1 LDAEQQDLVRT
12 AKESCEMLLRI
23 IDDLLNFS
31 KLQASKVTLD
41 VSRIVLEDVIAD
53 VVEILVAM
61 AARKD
66 LTVAYFVDDDVPPF
80 VMADGNRLRQVLMN
94 LVGNAIKFTDKG
106 EVIVRCSLNK
116 QTPVDDGNVE
126 LLFEVIDSGIGI
138 SESQLKALFK
148 PFSQVDGSTT

>member
-1 LDAEQQDLVRT
+1 
-12 AKESCEMLLRI
+12 MLLRI

-61 AARKD
+61 AARKN
-66 LTVAYFVDDDVPPF
+66 LAVAYFVDDDVPPC

-94 LVGNAIKFTDKG
+94 LVGNAIKFTDRG
-106 EVIVRCSLNK
+106 EVIIRCSMNK
-116 QTPVDDGNVE
+116 QTPVEEGNVE

>member
-31 KLQASKVTLD
+31 KLQAAKVTLD
-41 VSRIVLEDVIAD
+41 YSRIVLEDVIAD
-53 VVEILVAM
+53 VVEILIAM
-61 AARKD
+61 AARKN
-66 LTVAYFVDDDVPPF
+66 LTVVYFVDDDVPPC

-94 LVGNAIKFTDKG
+94 LVGNAIKFTNQG
-106 EVIVRCSLNK
+106 QVVVRCSLSK
-116 QTPVDDGNVE
+116 QAPEEPGSAL
-126 LLFEVIDSGIGI
+126 LLFEVVDSGIGI

>member
-116 QTPVDDGNVE
+116 QTPVDD
-126 LLFEVIDSGIGI
+126 
-138 SESQLKALFK
+138 FK